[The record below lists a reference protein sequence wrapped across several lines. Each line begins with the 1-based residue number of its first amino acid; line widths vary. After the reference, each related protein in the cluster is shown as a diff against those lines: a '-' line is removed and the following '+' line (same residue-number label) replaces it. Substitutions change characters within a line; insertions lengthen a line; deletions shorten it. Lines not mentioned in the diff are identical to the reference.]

1 LAAAGKIT
9 ACRPYHRPP
18 DALPMSPVADHALGR
33 RTPAGVLDEVAAC
46 AAADPDKAA
55 EALRSLDP
63 GALDAQQRTRW
74 ASLLNRVV
82 GERLGRWSEA
92 QGQLHGVLE
101 AQEASTPGLL
111 CEVGAAAK
119 NASVRADAISA
130 ARRLSESTAVP
141 LDAAQDAI
149 ALAAVGHRLHLLDAS
164 DAATELLSA
173 LAPFEAVIWSDAG
186 PLDNTIAAI
195 LREIGWALLERSH
208 AELEHPILRTAL
220 ARCAALC
227 ARFNRR
233 SGSALDQAGASRLR
247 SASALALGESR
258 QALRHADA
266 GLALLA
272 EATSLPSADERER
285 LRLQRRQALEILSPG
300 EDEPGG

>member
-1 LAAAGKIT
+1 
-9 ACRPYHRPP
+9 
-18 DALPMSPVADHALGR
+18 MSPLADPALGR
-33 RTPAGVLDEVAAC
+33 GSPDGVLDEVAAC
-46 AAADPDKAA
+46 AAAEPDKAA
-55 EALRSLDP
+55 EVLRSLDP
-63 GALDAQQRTRW
+63 GALDAQQRARW
-74 ASLLNRVV
+74 AGLLNRVV

-101 AQEASTPGLL
+101 AQGVSTPGLL

-130 ARRLSESTAVP
+130 ARRLSESTALP

-149 ALAAVGHRLHLLDAS
+149 ALAAVGHRLHLLGAC

-173 LAPFEAVIWSDAG
+173 LAPFEAVIWRDAG

-195 LREIGWALLERSH
+195 LQQIGWALLERSH

-227 ARFNRR
+227 ARFSRR
-233 SGSALDQAGASRLR
+233 SGSALDQASASCLR
-247 SASALALGESR
+247 SASALVLGEPA

-266 GLALLA
+266 GLTLLT
-272 EATSLPSADERER
+272 EATSLPAAEERER
-285 LRLQRRQALEILSPG
+285 LLQQRRRALDTQSQG
-300 EDEPGG
+300 DDASGG